1 MEVDPTDRRDRS
13 PHTGKPGPDLSETLW
28 ALAQTQGLLQ
38 TAVTELCRQHTRDR
52 PKRQPSAVLTK
63 LTPADDVEAY
73 LEIFE
78 RTACREGWAPAEWA
92 GLLAP
97 FLTGEAQQAY
107 FNLPGPESGSYEKL
121 KTAIR
126 AHYGYSLAARA
137 QRYHEWAYEGNQP
150 ARAQVM
156 RLTRLARNWLEE
168 GDGPPVLARL
178 VLDRCTRAL
187 PPEARKYV
195 CQQGPRDTETLIA
208 LLENH
213 HVTTEMGRSVKAEGP
228 RRPGGGAPA
237 NPRPTM
243 TRTPPRG
250 REPNKRPLRDEQR
263 CFGCGRR
270 GHWAQDCP
278 GEEAPMATAAETPA
292 PCHYLTTCW
301 AHEPSRAPQFPV
313 RIAGRDTAATLD
325 SGSAITLVRADLAP
339 TPEGEGIAVACV
351 HGDTREYPT
360 THVRIITPR
369 GSCRQQVGVVKNLPV
384 PVLMGRDCPLFARYW
399 VDGPP
404 EPQRPKE
411 KGRGPTREAVRPAW
425 VAPVPSGDEETPP
438 EEPGPSR
445 QTRSQTR
452 PPRQGAA
459 PDRPVEPMPGLSEFS
474 ALDGEP
480 EDPEGRF
487 GRAQREDPNLQP
499 AWRSACMLEGV
510 PQGRGSVPAP
520 PYFKVVNGLLYRV
533 CVCQGVPADQLL
545 LPRGYISKALY
556 LAHTHLL
563 GAHLGMEKTY
573 ERLRARFYWPGI
585 KRAVEDYCRC
595 CAECQLH
602 SPRNTV
608 PSPLIPLPI
617 IDVPF
622 QRIGM
627 DIVGP
632 LPKSSRGHKYILVI
646 MDYATRYPEAIPLRA
661 ATGKTIARELFLLF
675 SRVGIASEVI
685 TDQGTCFMSQVMK
698 EMCQL
703 LHVGQ
708 VRTSVYHPQTDGLVE
723 RFNKTLKSMLRKLI
737 EVDGKDWDKLL
748 PYVLFAIREVPQSST
763 GFSPFELL
771 YCRRPRGLL
780 DLAKETW
787 EQQPSRHRTLVE
799 HVEGME
805 TRLRQVWPM
814 VRAHMEEVQQEQS
827 RLYNRGAQVREFQPG
842 DRVMVLI
849 PTTECKFLAKWHG
862 PYEVREKVGPVNYR
876 VSQPGRRHQTQ
887 VYHIN
892 LLKRWQEA
900 APLPVQALIATRSP
914 PQPPEVP
921 MGTELTDRQCQELI
935 ELIGRHRDVFSE
947 VPGRTHLAQHD
958 IETEAYKKVRL
969 RPYRI
974 PEARRQAVKDEVRR
988 MLELGVIEPSNSAW
1002 SSPIVLVPKPDGTWR
1017 FCNDFRKLNEISKY
1031 DAYPM
1036 PRIDEL
1042 IERLGPARFIST
1054 LDLTRG
1060 YWQVPLTPRAR
1071 EKTAFT
1077 TPEGLFH
1084 YKVLPFGVHGAP
1096 ATFQRLM
1103 DRVLRPHRAY
1113 AAAYIDDIVIHS
1125 GSWEDHLERL
1135 TAVLQSL
1142 RRAGLTAN
1150 PAKCRLGLEEANYL
1164 GHTVGRGC
1172 VKPQEDK
1179 VASIRTWP
1187 QPTTKRQVRTF
1198 LGLVGYYR
1206 QFVPRFATLAAPL
1219 HELTGAKQPTK
1230 VQWSPAADTSFR
1242 TLRQA
1247 LCDSP
1252 ILATPDFGKPFVLCT
1267 DASDVGVGAVLAQV
1281 QDGVEHPV
1289 TYISRKLLKHERNY
1303 ATVEKEGLAIKWA
1316 LERLQYYLLGREFVL
1331 ITDHAPLKWMITNK
1345 NNNAR
1350 ITRWFLTL
1358 QDFKFTV
1365 EHRPGKENKIADA
1378 LSRREE
1384 VLWMNAPTRSEELR
1398 RGICGIPTVIPPGAT
1413 GWRRPQEWEVTP
1425 RGKGKVKKNMLGPH
1439 ATRKGGGIM
1448 DSSCQ
1453 RPPPFNQTE
1462 EQTFLPINQLPH
1474 SPASHS
1480 QSAGKG
1486 RKSQA
1491 QGQKGGGRM
1500 GERRLRV
1507 SRNPR

>member
-1 MEVDPTDRRDRS
+1 MEMDPTEGRDRS
-13 PHTGKPGPDLSETLW
+13 PHTEKSGPDLNEALW

-52 PKRQPSAVLTK
+52 PKRHPSAVLTK
-63 LTPADDVEAY
+63 LNPTDDVEVY

-78 RTACREGWAPAEWA
+78 RTACREGWAPTEWA

-107 FNLPGPESGSYEKL
+107 YHMTGPDSASYEKL

-137 QRYHEWAYEGNQP
+137 QRYHDWGYDGSLP

-156 RLTRLARNWLEE
+156 RLSRLARNWLEE
-168 GDGPPVLARL
+168 GDGPSLMGRL
-178 VLDRCTRAL
+178 VVDRCTRAL
-187 PPEARKYV
+187 PSEARKYV

-213 HVTTEMGRSVKAEGP
+213 QVTAEMGRGHRPEGP
-228 RRPGGGAPA
+228 RRPEGEAQGRKKPPPA
-237 NPRPTM
+237 QILPRE
-243 TRTPPRG
+243 
-250 REPNKRPLRDEQR
+250 REPARKPSREEQK
-263 CFGCGRR
+263 CYGCGRR

-278 GEEAPMATAAETPA
+278 GERITMGTATEPPA

-301 AHEPSRAPQFPV
+301 AHEPSQAPQFPV
-313 RIAGRDTAATLD
+313 RIAGQDTAATLD

-339 TPEGEGIAVACV
+339 APEGKGIAVACV

-360 THVRIITPR
+360 TNVQIITPR
-369 GSCRQQVGVVKNLPV
+369 GSCRLQVGVVKNLPV

-404 EPQRPKE
+404 HTPDKPGR
-411 KGRGPTREAVRPAW
+411 GRGPTRKTARPAW
-425 VAPVPSGDEETPP
+425 VAPLASNDEGTPP
-438 EEPGPSR
+438 DEAGPSR
-445 QTRSQTR
+445 QTRSRTR
-452 PPRQGAA
+452 LPQQGAA
-459 PDRPVEPMPGLSEFS
+459 SDPTVGPMPGLADFPES
-474 ALDGEP
+474 DGEP

-487 GRAQREDPNLQP
+487 GRAQREDPNLRN
-499 AWRSACMLEGV
+499 AWSRACLVEGV
-510 PQGRGSVPAP
+510 LQGRVSAPEP
-520 PYFKVVNGLLYRV
+520 PYFKVYNGLLYRV
-533 CVCQGVPADQLL
+533 CVCQGVPTDQLL
-545 LPRGYISKALY
+545 LPRGYTSKALY

-563 GAHLGMEKTY
+563 GAHLGMEKTH
-573 ERLRARFYWPGI
+573 ERLRTRFYWPGI
-585 KRAVEDYCRC
+585 KKAVEEYCRH

-602 SPRNTV
+602 SPKNVV

-622 QRIGM
+622 QRLGM

-632 LPKSSRGHKYILVI
+632 LPKSSRGHRYILVL
-646 MDYATRYPEAIPLRA
+646 MDYATRYPEAIPLRT
-661 ATGKTIARELFLLF
+661 ATGKAVARELFLLF
-675 SRVGIASEVI
+675 SRVGIANEI
-685 TDQGTCFMSQVMK
+685 LTDQGTCFMSQVLK

-703 LHVGQ
+703 LQVGQ

-723 RFNKTLKSMLRKLI
+723 RFNKTLKSMLRKLV
-737 EVDGKDWDKLL
+737 ETDGKDWDKLL

-771 YCRRPRGLL
+771 YGRRPRGLL

-799 HVEGME
+799 HVEQMSARME
-805 TRLRQVWPM
+805 QVWPM
-814 VRAHMEEVQQEQS
+814 VRTHMEAVQKEQS
-827 RLYNRGAQVREFQPG
+827 RLYNRGAQVREFKPG
-842 DRVMVLI
+842 DKVMVLV

-876 VSQPGRRHQTQ
+876 VSQPGRRHLTQ
-887 VYHIN
+887 IYHIN
-892 LLKRWQEA
+892 LLKQWRESV
-900 APLPVQALIATRSP
+900 PVPVQALLTTRSS

-921 MGTELTDRQCQELI
+921 MGHELTDRQRQELT
-935 ELIGRHRDVFSE
+935 ELVGRHRDVFSE

-974 PEARRQAVKDEVRR
+974 PEARRDAVRDEVRR
-988 MLELGVIEPSNSAW
+988 MLDLGVIEPSNSAW

-1042 IERLGPARFIST
+1042 IERLGPARYITT

-1077 TPEGLFH
+1077 TPEGLFQ
-1084 YKVLPFGVHGAP
+1084 YRVLPFGVHGAP

-1113 AAAYIDDIVIHS
+1113 AAAYIDDIVVHS
-1125 GSWEDHLERL
+1125 TDWESHLEKL
-1135 TAVLQSL
+1135 TAVLRAL

-1172 VKPQEDK
+1172 VKPQTDK
-1179 VASIRTWP
+1179 VGSIRTWP
-1187 QPTTKRQVRTF
+1187 QPTTKKQVRTF

-1206 QFVPRFATLAAPL
+1206 QFVPQFATLAAPL
-1219 HELTGAKQPTK
+1219 HELTGASQPTK
-1230 VQWSPAADTSFR
+1230 VRWSPAAESSFQV
-1242 TLRQA
+1242 LRQA

-1252 ILATPDFGKPFVLCT
+1252 ILATPDFGKPFVLST
-1267 DASDVGVGAVLAQV
+1267 DASDVGVGAVLAQI
-1281 QDGVEHPV
+1281 QDGTEHPV

-1316 LERLQYYLLGREFVL
+1316 LERLQYYLLGREFLL
-1331 ITDHAPLKWMITNK
+1331 ITDHAPLKWMASNK

-1365 EHRPGKENKIADA
+1365 EHRPGRENKIADA
-1378 LSRREE
+1378 LSRRDE
-1384 VLWMNAPTRSEELR
+1384 VLWANAPTLRQELR
-1398 RGICGIPTVIPPGAT
+1398 RGKCGIPTVIPLGAT
-1413 GWRRPQEWEVTP
+1413 RWRRTQEWEAAPKGRERARKKTP
-1425 RGKGKVKKNMLGPH
+1425 HPQ
-1439 ATRKGGGIM
+1439 ATHKGGGTPH
-1448 DSSCQ
+1448 SSRQSEPQLHSLSNCQ
-1453 RPPPFNQTE
+1453 
-1462 EQTFLPINQLPH
+1462 PITQLPH
-1474 SPASHS
+1474 PPVFSP
-1480 QSAGKG
+1480 QSARER
-1486 RKSQA
+1486 RKSQTQPQNGA
-1491 QGQKGGGRM
+1491 GALG
-1500 GERRLRV
+1500 
-1507 SRNPR
+1507 